1 MEQVSGV
8 MLNAPSLTPK
18 DNELVHREIQEIRET
33 LEAFKAAVE
42 AGEVTGYKASGMQAH
57 DG

>member
-1 MEQVSGV
+1 